1 MTHPPL
7 LYKSCDKTSYR
18 VLMPGSYMFCEGH
31 VEESLILYENLK
43 FNLSI
48 IEIMFNIFTF
58 AFNEEGIV

>member
-1 MTHPPL
+1 
-7 LYKSCDKTSYR
+7 
-18 VLMPGSYMFCEGH
+18 MFCEGH